1 MAPFRQPSQV
11 EDFVRSEFGYA
22 WSKLYLAIMAMAT
35 STAPMPERVCSV
47 FREHLSS
54 LNSQNLPPF
63 GYERLRLVRS
73 RLARMSEEDVDE
85 DKTIDMAPLS
95 AKEAILVAEEIVS
108 LFDEIAKT
116 DAQRRV
122 VS

>member
-1 MAPFRQPSQV
+1 M
-11 EDFVRSEFGYA
+11 RSEFAFA
-22 WSKLYLAIMAMAT
+22 WSKLYLAITALAT
-35 STAPMPERVCSV
+35 STEPMPERVCSV
-47 FREHLSS
+47 FREHLGS

-73 RLARMSEEDVDE
+73 RLARMPQEDVDE
-85 DKTIDMAPLS
+85 DQTIDMAPLT

-116 DAQRRV
+116 DAKQRV
-122 VS
+122 GASH

>member
-1 MAPFRQPSQV
+1 M
-11 EDFVRSEFGYA
+11 RSEFSYA
-22 WSKLYLAIMAMAT
+22 WSKLYLAIVAMAT
-35 STAPMPERVCSV
+35 STAPMPERVCSA
-47 FREHLSS
+47 FRTYLGS

-63 GYERLRLVRS
+63 GYERLRMVRS

-85 DKTIDMAPLS
+85 DKTIDMAPLTE
-95 AKEAILVAEEIVS
+95 KEAILVAEEIVS
-108 LFDEIAKT
+108 LFDEIAKN

>member
-1 MAPFRQPSQV
+1 M
-11 EDFVRSEFGYA
+11 RSEFGYA
-22 WSKLYLAIMAMAT
+22 WSKLYLAIVALAT

-47 FREHLSS
+47 FRAHLGS

-73 RLARMSEEDVDE
+73 RLARMSEEDVGE
-85 DKTIDMAPLS
+85 DNTIDMAPLT

-116 DAQRRV
+116 DAQHRMGAAV
-122 VS
+122 QA

>member
-1 MAPFRQPSQV
+1 M
-11 EDFVRSEFGYA
+11 RSEFGYA
-22 WSKLYLAIMAMAT
+22 WGKLYLAIMAMAT

-47 FREHLSS
+47 FREHLGS

-85 DKTIDMAPLS
+85 DKTIDMAPLTS
-95 AKEAILVAEEIVS
+95 KEAILVAEEIVS
-108 LFDEIAKT
+108 LFDEIAKS

>member
-1 MAPFRQPSQV
+1 MRG
-11 EDFVRSEFGYA
+11 EFGYA
-22 WSKLYLAIMAMAT
+22 WSKLYLAIVAMAT

-47 FREHLSS
+47 FRAHLAS

-73 RLARMSEEDVDE
+73 RLARMSEQDLGEDD
-85 DKTIDMAPLS
+85 TIDMAPLT
-95 AKEAILVAEEIVS
+95 AKEAVLVAEEIVS

-116 DAQRRV
+116 DARQRMGTAPQH
-122 VS
+122 